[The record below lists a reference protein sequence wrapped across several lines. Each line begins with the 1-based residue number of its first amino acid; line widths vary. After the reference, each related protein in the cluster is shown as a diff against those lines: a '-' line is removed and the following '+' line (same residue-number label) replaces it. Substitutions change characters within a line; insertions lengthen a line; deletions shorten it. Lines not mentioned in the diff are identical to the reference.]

1 MAKRVQD
8 TKPARSAEAK
18 AWVQENI
25 LEQKKRH
32 AAIQK
37 EMNVDLE
44 ELPVPALPLGRQVD
58 VHFLLD
64 RRVAFPLLQDVLLD
78 PGLRLGR
85 TRRLRVLYP
94 FRHSG
99 VLHRLF

>member
-8 TKPARSAEAK
+8 TRPARSAEAK

-37 EMNVDLE
+37 EMNE
-44 ELPVPALPLGRQVD
+44 ELAPQREQWYRD
-58 VHFLLD
+58 FLQTVQTKGFNVTGD
-64 RRVAFPLLQDVLLD
+64 
-78 PGLRLGR
+78 
-85 TRRLRVLYP
+85 TRRKIKPAEVPKKPNRPHKVVY
-94 FRHSG
+94 
-99 VLHRLF
+99 

>member
-37 EMNVDLE
+37 EINEDLAPQRE
-44 ELPVPALPLGRQVD
+44 KWYRE
-58 VHFLLD
+58 FLQIVQTKGFNANGD
-64 RRVAFPLLQDVLLD
+64 QRRVIKAADIPKKPNRPDKV
-78 PGLRLGR
+78 
-85 TRRLRVLYP
+85 VY
-94 FRHSG
+94 
-99 VLHRLF
+99 

>member
-8 TKPARSAEAK
+8 TKPARPADAK

-37 EMNVDLE
+37 EMNEDLAPKRE
-44 ELPVPALPLGRQVD
+44 QWYRE
-58 VHFLLD
+58 FLQIVQTKGFNVTGD
-64 RRVAFPLLQDVLLD
+64 
-78 PGLRLGR
+78 
-85 TRRLRVLYP
+85 TRRAIKPAEVPKKPNRPHKVVY
-94 FRHSG
+94 
-99 VLHRLF
+99 